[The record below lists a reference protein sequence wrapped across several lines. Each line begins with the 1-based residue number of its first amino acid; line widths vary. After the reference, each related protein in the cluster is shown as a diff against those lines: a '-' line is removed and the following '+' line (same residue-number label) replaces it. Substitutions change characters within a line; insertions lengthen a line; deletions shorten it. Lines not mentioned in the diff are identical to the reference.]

1 MFLKCLSIVNF
12 AQVLLIANVL
22 SNAHNNDNMKK
33 CHSPKN
39 TKPTKEN
46 ENEYLKK
53 LIADDLHWKQDK
65 YK

>member
-1 MFLKCLSIVNF
+1 
-12 AQVLLIANVL
+12 
-22 SNAHNNDNMKK
+22 MKK

-53 LIADDLHWKQDK
+53 LIADELHWKQDK
-65 YK
+65 YKRLYILY

>member
-1 MFLKCLSIVNF
+1 
-12 AQVLLIANVL
+12 
-22 SNAHNNDNMKK
+22 MKK

-53 LIADDLHWKQDK
+53 LIADELHWKQDK
-65 YK
+65 YKWLYILYWQDCV